1 MVVGL
6 FGGTLLAAIGILRW
20 LGGPGS
26 LTRHRAVPVVLAA
39 EVLALVAGWLMG
51 LPPSEVIRAF
61 IAFFVVGLVTRVGA
75 RANISAHCLFFGT
88 LTGLLLGWIPPIAG
102 MCALA
107 LLMALAAARVA
118 LRQHTAPQALWGG
131 GLGGIAIGA
140 LAAAVFRLMRRPSSN
155 LAPTALALAA
165 REAHRPRLVRA
176 RTTRRS
182 HAPFDGPPTVR
193 CLAEHARSGPRRH
206 GAVPC

>member
-1 MVVGL
+1 MISKILGPVPATLAATVLASLVAASPPWATLAMVVGL

-51 LPPSEVIRAF
+51 LPSEVIRAF

-88 LTGLLLGWIPPIAG
+88 LTGLLLGWIPIAG

-131 GLGGIAIGA
+131 LGGIAIGA
-140 LAAAVFRLMRRPSSN
+140 LAAAVF
-155 LAPTALALAA
+155 A
-165 REAHRPRLVRA
+165 
-176 RTTRRS
+176 
-182 HAPFDGPPTVR
+182 
-193 CLAEHARSGPRRH
+193 
-206 GAVPC
+206 